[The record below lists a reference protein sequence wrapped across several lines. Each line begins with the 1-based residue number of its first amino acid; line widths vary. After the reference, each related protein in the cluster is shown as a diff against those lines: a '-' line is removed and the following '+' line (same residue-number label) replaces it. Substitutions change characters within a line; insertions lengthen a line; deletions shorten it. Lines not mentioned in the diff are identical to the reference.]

1 MLDPIVQEILD
12 YLKGTSKNLVAA
24 SSVLCADPSWLSFAI
39 LRGTQKD
46 YDVKSPW
53 VEKQTIGLEGIL
65 HKKGDLLLCLTK
77 KSRWKTG

>member
-24 SSVLCADPSWLSFAI
+24 SSVLCTDPSGAWLSFAF

-46 YDVKSPW
+46 YHVKSPR
-53 VEKQTIGLEGIL
+53 E
-65 HKKGDLLLCLTK
+65 
-77 KSRWKTG
+77 